1 MYNSL
6 IKNKYFDSIC
16 VADDL
21 KRDRKQDGLLW
32 FEGFAKEEERLGKDL
47 SLFTR
52 DEILDAYKNKDV
64 WNSYCYIRNINYR
77 FKEYTNWYIEH
88 INPNI
93 ENNYASITSEDLAR
107 VTIGKREITV
117 ISRDDLEM
125 ISHGLINP
133 KDQYWLL
140 ALYEGLRG
148 FHFLEVLDLKWGDVN
163 FENLTLHVSGRGE
176 NSEDIKITPYF
187 AEVIRR
193 AHETTVYYSKNG
205 DGDSWPLNE
214 SKDGRIYKYTRNSHG
229 DTDAIGRAN
238 TFRHSVHYVLNQLSP
253 KYANITINMIQDS
266 GIINFIK
273 ERSQELNMSP
283 VDYLKSKHSIR
294 DIEKQY
300 NKTIR
305 KNAFIIKYGDYL
317 K

>member
-6 IKNKYFDSIC
+6 IKNKYFDSVC

-32 FEGFAKEEERLGKDL
+32 FEGFAAEEERLGKDL

-52 DEILDAYKNKDV
+52 DEILEAFKNIKE
-64 WNSYCYIRNINYR
+64 WNSYYYIRNINYR
-77 FKEYTNWYIEH
+77 FKEYTNWYIEN

-93 ENNYASITSEDLAR
+93 ENNYASITSDDLAR
-107 VTIGKREITV
+107 ATIGKREITV

-125 ISHGLINP
+125 ISHAMINP
-133 KDQYWLL
+133 KDRYWLL

-148 FHFLEVLDLKWGDVN
+148 FHFSEVLDLKLEDVD
-163 FENLTLHVSGRGE
+163 FDNLTIHVSSRGE
-176 NSEDIKITPYF
+176 NGEDIKITPYF
-187 AEVIRR
+187 AEVIRS
-193 AHETTVYYSKNG
+193 AYEATDYHSKNG
-205 DGDSWPLNE
+205 DGYSWPLIE
-214 SKDGRIYKYTRNSHG
+214 SRDGRIYKYTRNSHV
-229 DTDAIGRAN
+229 DTDAMGRAN
-238 TFRHSVHYVLNQLSP
+238 TFRHSVRYVLNQLSP

-273 ERSQELNMSP
+273 ERAQELNKTPME
-283 VDYLKSKHSIR
+283 YLKPR
-294 DIEKQY
+294 GGLLEIEKQY

-305 KNAFIIKYGDYL
+305 KKAFIIKYGDYL